1 MSLDA
6 SNMRINKVGWYKEN
20 QHMEEMKDDPQRPKF
35 TRADVF
41 LDFKESELQLF
52 LSILDAPMGKN
63 FYDATTTKMMI
74 SPNFLE

>member
-6 SNMRINKVGWYKEN
+6 SNMRINKAGWYKEN
-20 QHMEEMKDDPQRPKF
+20 QHIGPMKDDPLRPKF

-41 LDFKESELQLF
+41 LDFKESAIQLF
-52 LSILDAPMGKN
+52 LSILDAPMAKN